1 MYLNTDHTAEP
12 SVTPMDPEKVRFSW
26 IIRAAVVGRLHW
38 LTVTTTVGA
47 DTTAII
53 TRTCRSNVLS
63 PQQLKSVGVLYE
75 FRKWIVYEW
84 RRKGG
89 IRGSADFPMLEM
101 VSSYISDPAIIPF
114 KSTFYLKQTTM
125 QDFDQKCYKNF
136 QMCYVRMPALFPV
149 LTHAF

>member
-63 PQQLKSVGVLYE
+63 PQQLKSVGVLV
-75 FRKWIVYEW
+75 RVSQVDCILVAA
-84 RRKGG
+84 KGRDQG
-89 IRGSADFPMLEM
+89 VSGFPNVRDGVKL
-101 VSSYISDPAIIPF
+101 
-114 KSTFYLKQTTM
+114 YL
-125 QDFDQKCYKNF
+125 
-136 QMCYVRMPALFPV
+136 
-149 LTHAF
+149 